1 MFIIGSHLST
11 AGGFEAMGKTALEIG
26 ANTFQFFTRN
36 PRGSKAK
43 EIDPEDAVKLNE
55 LLKENNFGKLVAHAP
70 YTLNP
75 ASAKPEVRK
84 FAKITMDDDLKRM
97 EYFPGNYYNFHPGS
111 HTGLGVEKGI
121 EYIIELLNEIMDEGQ
136 TTMVLLE
143 GMSGKG
149 SEIGS
154 KFEEL
159 AAIIDGVKLKER
171 IGVCLDTCHLY
182 EAGYDIVNDLDG
194 VFEEFDKIVGLDR
207 LYAIHLNDSKNELG
221 AKKDRHEKIGEGSL
235 GIETIK
241 NVINHP
247 RLRDLPFNLET
258 PNEIDGYKKEIE
270 ILKTLRED
278 KDR

>member
-43 EIDPEDAVKLNE
+43 EIDPEDAQKLNE
-55 LLKENNFGKLVAHAP
+55 LLKDNNFGKLVAHAP

-75 ASAKPEVRK
+75 ASAKPEVRE
-84 FAKITMDDDLKRM
+84 FAKITMADDLYRM
-97 EYFPGNYYNFHPGS
+97 EYTPGNYYNFHPGS
-111 HTGLGVEKGI
+111 HTGLGTEKGI
-121 EYIIELLNEIMDEGQ
+121 DLIIELLNHIMDENQ
-136 TTMVLLE
+136 TTIVLLE

-149 SEIGS
+149 TEIGS

-159 AAIIDGVKLKER
+159 AAIIEGVKLKNK

>member
-43 EIDPEDAVKLNE
+43 EIDPEDAQKLKE
-55 LLKENNFGKLVAHAP
+55 LLKDNNFGKLVAHAP

-75 ASAKPEVRK
+75 ASAKPEVRE
-84 FAKITMDDDLKRM
+84 FAKITMADDLYRM
-97 EYFPGNYYNFHPGS
+97 EYTPGNYYNFHPGS
-111 HTGLGVEKGI
+111 HTGLGTEKGI
-121 EYIIELLNEIMDEGQ
+121 DLIIELLNHIMDENQ
-136 TTMVLLE
+136 TTIVLLE

-149 SEIGS
+149 TEIGS

-159 AAIIDGVKLKER
+159 AAIIEGVKLKNK

-194 VFEEFDKIVGLDR
+194 VLEEFDKIVGLDR